1 MFLQDRK
8 RGTRTLDQSN
18 VIRPARSR
26 FEAQN
31 PAAGEQ
37 IETGLAAQILSQPV
51 EQGFSDPVR
60 SWPQTGPVG
69 HVDQAAAPFAAGDAD
84 PTQDLIGR
92 DDHGYQVLGFHMA
105 AKGSFHLL
113 DCYGVHLRRK
123 FVEIGQRQAIE
134 ADGGQIA
141 EQFGIAIH
149 P

>member
-18 VIRPARSR
+18 VVRPARSR

-31 PAAGEQ
+31 SAAGEQ

-60 SWPQTGPVG
+60 SWPQAGPVG

-84 PTQDLIGR
+84 PAQDLIGR
-92 DDHGYQVLGFHMA
+92 DDHGHQVLRFHMA
-105 AKGSFHLL
+105 DKGGFHLL
-113 DCYGVHLRRK
+113 YRYGVYLGRK
-123 FVEIGQRQAIE
+123 IVEIGQRQTIE
-134 ADGGQIA
+134 TDGGQIA
-141 EQFGIAIH
+141 
-149 P
+149 

>member
-51 EQGFSDPVR
+51 EQGFTHPVR
-60 SWPQTGPVG
+60 RRPQTRTVS
-69 HVDQAAAPFAAGDAD
+69 HLNQAAAPFATGNAD
-84 PTQDLIGR
+84 PTQDLISR
-92 DDHGYQVLGFHMA
+92 DDDRDQVLGFHMA